1 MTNRTK
7 GVIFGLI
14 LLLVTLAL
22 VEGALRVAQFARFGT
37 PLTTLLPNYRDRRFV
52 QSPFLVFGPR
62 IDWQIPGKPNPELAY
77 FNSQG
82 FRTRE
87 HVGAKLPG
95 QLRII
100 AIGGSTTEDVWNEDG
115 LHWPL
120 WLERQLASKGSSDV
134 KVYNAGMSAYSTAHD
149 LIRLSFDVLDYEP
162 DIVVMMH
169 NINDLIVNYYAAL
182 DGQDVDPHYR
192 AAFGQKSYTGD
203 IDHGDVVVSRLAN
216 AVRSRWVEATQAD
229 KIVPV
234 TYSIDKGRQYFQRN
248 LRSIHA
254 LVADRGSQ
262 LVLLTMPVC
271 DSEEIYR
278 EVELHGRRQFSAPL
292 PSDFRRFL
300 QDFEAYNEAI
310 RQVAAARG
318 IPVVDMARLF
328 GGNREMFS
336 DFVHYNARGSQNFGA
351 VLASQLAPL
360 VERLKKSSAGSKF
373 D

>member
-7 GVIFGLI
+7 GLIFGLI
-14 LLLVTLAL
+14 LLLVTFAL

-37 PLTTLLPNYRDRRFV
+37 SLTTLLPNHRERRFI

-62 IDWQIPGKPNPELAY
+62 IDWQIPGKPNPEFAY

-87 HVGAKLPG
+87 HVGGKLPG
-95 QLRII
+95 HVRII

-120 WLERQLASKGSSDV
+120 WLERRLVANGASDV
-134 KVYNAGMSAYSTAHD
+134 KVYNAGMSAYSSAHD

-182 DGQDVDPHYR
+182 DGRDVDPHYR
-192 AAFGQKSYTGD
+192 AAFGQKLYTGD
-203 IDHGDVVVSRLAN
+203 VDEGDVIVSRFVH
-216 AVRSRWVEATQAD
+216 AVRSRWVELTQAD
-229 KIVPV
+229 KVVPA
-234 TYSIDKGRQYFQRN
+234 TYSIDKGLQYFKRN
-248 LRSIHA
+248 LRSIDA
-254 LVADRGSQ
+254 VVADRGSQ

-271 DSEEIYR
+271 DSEEVYR
-278 EVELHGRRQFSAPL
+278 IVESHGRRQFSAPL
-292 PSDFRRFL
+292 PNDFRRFL
-300 QDFEAYNEAI
+300 RDFEAYNEAI
-310 RQVAAARG
+310 RQVGASRR

-328 GGNREMFS
+328 GGSREMFS

-360 VERLKKSSAGSKF
+360 VQKLEERSASSK
-373 D
+373 